1 MSPKR
6 HGSRNAIAGL
16 GLAAAGVVFRRLSG
30 RRQAETAPAAGAD
43 PAPAGPESVDSAA
56 VERARG
62 ELAEELARRAAR
74 SEG

>member
-6 HGSRNAIAGL
+6 PGSRNAIAGL

-30 RRQAETAPAAGAD
+30 RRRAEPAPA

-74 SEG
+74 SQD